1 MKQQGNSTLGMV
13 MMLLLLGGV
22 TLHATRQQLSRSLVL
37 VADTQHYFQHHSQA
51 QAALRWG
58 VQQRWSPADGWQ
70 CQQWTTAQW
79 QSCLLRREEGY
90 GLLSARQAG
99 SALWLYR
106 WVELRGA
113 RVLALPHGW
122 IDFCP
127 LAASEACP
135 GEAVTAGI

>member
-1 MKQQGNSTLGMV
+1 VKQQGNSTLGMV

-22 TLHATRQQLSRSLVL
+22 TLHATRQQLSRSMVL

-58 VQQRWSPADGWQ
+58 VQLQWSPADGWQ
-70 CQQWTTAQW
+70 CQLWTTAQW

-127 LAASEACP
+127 LAAPEACP
-135 GEAVTAGI
+135 AEAVTAGI

>member
-22 TLHATRQQLSRSLVL
+22 TLHATRQQLSRSMVL

-58 VQQRWSPADGWQ
+58 VQQQWSPAEGWQ

-79 QSCLLRREEGY
+79 QSCLLRREGGY

-127 LAASEACP
+127 LAAPEACP